1 MEYKKESMCKTCIHR
16 NTSFKIEDEMFSRFY
31 KPGEIGDAD
40 GIECSTVMRIRAMSN
55 IMFGDYDRIW
65 CLLYEKREKETC
77 ESREE
82 Q

>member
-1 MEYKKESMCKTCIHR
+1 MTIKKKSQCKTCIHR
-16 NTSFKIEDEMFSRFY
+16 NTSFKIDSGMFGRFY
-31 KPGEIGDAD
+31 RPGEIGDAD
-40 GIECSTVMRIRAMSN
+40 GIECSTVMHIRAMSN

-65 CLLYEKREKETC
+65 CRLYEKREKETC